1 MSNKTTIKLGDIAE
15 IKGGKRLPK
24 GNDVQNEITDHPYL
38 RVVDFKE
45 DGLDTTNV
53 KYIDKETHQKVKNYT
68 ISSEDIYLSI
78 AGTIGRVGIILEK
91 LSGANLTENAAK
103 ITNINKEFN
112 KKYLMY
118 FLRGSLGQGQIQSR
132 VGGTSQPKLALY
144 KIKDIEI
151 PKLSRPEQDKI
162 VSTLSGY
169 DDLIE
174 NNRRRI
180 QLLEESARLLYREWF
195 VHFRFP
201 GHEHVEIVDGLPQ
214 GWGNRTLIELS
225 EVIMGQSPKSE
236 FYNQDGQGLPFH
248 QGVSNYGVRFVD
260 HDIYCSDIKR
270 IAEFNDI
277 LCSVRA
283 PVGRLNITLD
293 KIVIGRGLSAVR
305 SRTNNQ
311 SFLYYQLKNFFFKED
326 MMGSGA
332 IFAAVTKNDLEN
344 LKLITPTQLL
354 INQFEQV
361 SRPIDIQIANL
372 HQQNQKLKQARDIL
386 LPRLMNGEITV

>member
-162 VSTLSGY
+162 VSTLSAY

-201 GHEHVEIVDGLPQ
+201 EHEHVEVVDGLPQ
-214 GWGNRTLIELS
+214 GWEKVKVANYIGNVQSKKKIKKEAYLIEGEIPCVDQSREFIGGFTDDIEAKIDVPLPIIVFGDHTRILKFIDFPFARGADGTQL
-225 EVIMGQSPKSE
+225 VIPK
-236 FYNQDGQGLPFH
+236 DD
-248 QGVSNYGVRFVD
+248 R
-260 HDIYCSDIKR
+260 
-270 IAEFNDI
+270 
-277 LCSVRA
+277 
-283 PVGRLNITLD
+283 
-293 KIVIGRGLSAVR
+293 LSAVFYYFALDSIDLSNYFYAR
-305 SRTNNQ
+305 HFKFLKDKEIFIPSKGLMDQFTKFAQNNMNQ
-311 SFLYYQLKNFFFKED
+311 IKTLRNMNKQL
-326 MMGSGA
+326 
-332 IFAAVTKNDLEN
+332 V
-344 LKLITPTQLL
+344 
-354 INQFEQV
+354 
-361 SRPIDIQIANL
+361 
-372 HQQNQKLKQARDIL
+372 QARDIL
-386 LPRLMNGEITV
+386 LPRLMSGEIAV

>member
-1 MSNKTTIKLGDIAE
+1 MQNRFQSFSQGAAQDNLSMEKL
-15 IKGGKRLPK
+15 
-24 GNDVQNEITDHPYL
+24 
-38 RVVDFKE
+38 
-45 DGLDTTNV
+45 
-53 KYIDKETHQKVKNYT
+53 
-68 ISSEDIYLSI
+68 LSI
-78 AGTIGRVGIILEK
+78 KFLVPNITIQKRI
-91 LSGANLTENAAK
+91 A
-103 ITNINKEFN
+103 
-112 KKYLMY
+112 
-118 FLRGSLGQGQIQSR
+118 
-132 VGGTSQPKLALY
+132 
-144 KIKDIEI
+144 
-151 PKLSRPEQDKI
+151 
-162 VSTLSGY
+162 STLSAY

-386 LPRLMNGEITV
+386 LPRLMNGEIAV